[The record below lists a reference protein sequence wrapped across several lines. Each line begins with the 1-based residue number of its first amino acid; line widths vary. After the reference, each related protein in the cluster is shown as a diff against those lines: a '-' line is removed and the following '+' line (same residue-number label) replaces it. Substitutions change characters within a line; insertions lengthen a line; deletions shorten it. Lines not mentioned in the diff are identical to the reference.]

1 MKRLL
6 LPVGCIAILAVLAVA
21 YCVSPYSWNTSHIR
35 VSLSE
40 KNGGQQAMLQN
51 TGILP
56 VKVVGCEF
64 ISDTNEHNLVAIG
77 DVIQRL
83 QPNTVIVGNVVQT
96 GVPSE
101 IWEDKLVRNACEGG
115 NSRTHL
121 LWPHQ
126 RIYSSPFFANIGI
139 GGDFQHQDI
148 VRFLLFPHG
157 KNRELDTLSSEPFRV
172 DNVEKLP

>member
-6 LPVGCIAILAVLAVA
+6 LPLGCIAILAVLAVA

-40 KNGGQQAMLQN
+40 KNGGHQAVLQN

-56 VKVVGCEF
+56 VKIVVCEF
-64 ISDTNEHNLVAIG
+64 TPDTGEPNPVYVG
-77 DVIQRL
+77 DVIQRE
-83 QPNTVIVGNVVQT
+83 QPNIAYDGDPLQR

-101 IWEDKLVRNACEGG
+101 NWEDALVRNGCE
-115 NSRTHL
+115 NRKSRTQL
-121 LWPHQ
+121 LWLH
-126 RIYSSPFFANIGI
+126 RRLYSSPFFANVGI